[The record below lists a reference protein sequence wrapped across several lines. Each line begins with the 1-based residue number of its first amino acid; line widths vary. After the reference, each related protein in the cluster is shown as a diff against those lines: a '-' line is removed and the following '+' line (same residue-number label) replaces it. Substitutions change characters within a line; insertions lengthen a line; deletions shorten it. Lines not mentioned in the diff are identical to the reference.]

1 MNNQNQIQQSQ
12 PKFSMVLQA
21 PKVQNLINNTLKDPK
36 RSARFVAALSSAV
49 ATNPSLQKCEP
60 NSIITAALLGES
72 LNLSPSAQLGQYYM
86 VPYWNSKDKCFV
98 AQFQMGYKGYIQM
111 AIRSGQYKRLNVVA
125 IKEGELVKYN
135 PLDEEI
141 EVNLIQ
147 DEYQR
152 EKAETIGY
160 YATFEYI
167 NGFRKTIYWT
177 KEKML
182 AHADK
187 YSQAFSAEP
196 TTKTVNGRTYQVV
209 GYNDYVTGNY
219 NKNDEWL
226 YSSYWYK
233 DFDGM
238 AYKTMLRQ
246 LISKW
251 GVMSIEMEQAF
262 NNDMAEVNEKLQP
275 KDYVDAKFETQQEIN
290 QNANQGQQL
299 GFNEEQA
306 QNAEPK
312 QDTQQEQAPN
322 YDNYDAGF

>member
-1 MNNQNQIQQSQ
+1 M
-12 PKFSMVLQA
+12 
-21 PKVQNLINNTLKDPK
+21 KV
-36 RSARFVAALSSAV
+36 
-49 ATNPSLQKCEP
+49 
-60 NSIITAALLGES
+60 
-72 LNLSPSAQLGQYYM
+72 
-86 VPYWNSKDKCFV
+86 
-98 AQFQMGYKGYIQM
+98 
-111 AIRSGQYKRLNVVA
+111 RLNENPEIVVA

-219 NKNDEWL
+219 NK
-226 YSSYWYK
+226 K
-233 DFDGM
+233 
-238 AYKTMLRQ
+238 R
-246 LISKW
+246 
-251 GVMSIEMEQAF
+251 
-262 NNDMAEVNEKLQP
+262 
-275 KDYVDAKFETQQEIN
+275 
-290 QNANQGQQL
+290 
-299 GFNEEQA
+299 
-306 QNAEPK
+306 
-312 QDTQQEQAPN
+312 
-322 YDNYDAGF
+322 